1 MANIAACAGRGHM
14 VYGEF
19 LKDVPELLRRPELSD
34 QAKQKI
40 LYDNA
45 REFYRI

>member
-1 MANIAACAGRGHM
+1 MKIPKVIDER

-19 LKDVPELLRRPELSD
+19 LKDIPELLARPELSD
-34 QAKQKI
+34 QVKQKI

-45 REFYRI
+45 KEFYGI